1 MRLSSKNLASL
12 KQAVSGQQNISLPEY
27 NRDETEIGIVHL
39 GPGAFHRAHQVA
51 YTEAV
56 LNQFGG
62 NWGVCAVSM
71 RSTGA
76 RDILEPQDG
85 LYTLAILDQKI
96 EYQVIGAIK
105 EVLVATDQLSQ
116 VLERMASEPVKI
128 VSLTVTEKG
137 YCLNT
142 KGELDLNHA
151 DIKHDLSNPDS
162 PKSAVGLIVKALN
175 MRMQANL
182 APFNV
187 ISCDNLP
194 SNGHKLKNAVIT
206 FAKQES
212 VELANWIEKSVS
224 FPSTMVDSITPKTDE
239 HVIKQVS
246 EALGVDDQWPIQREA
261 FLQWVIED
269 TLTGDRPAW
278 EKVGVV
284 FSNNIDA
291 FENAKLRILNGLHST
306 LAYMGLLVGLKSVKE
321 AISNQDLYQ
330 HCQRLLNDEIIPSFT
345 PPAELDVNEYAS
357 DIIRRFENPQIVHL
371 LSQIAWDGSQKIPVR
386 ILGTL
391 TDNLRAG
398 SSIKLLTLTVA
409 AWIHFIRLTGNNN
422 GELTDPLANELLQ
435 LTKAFNGD
443 AAHDVNLFVASD
455 LVFSDELKSSE
466 TFCNTLVECYRQLLE
481 VEQKGLA
488 VLANA
493 AQ

>member
-1 MRLSSKNLASL
+1 MRLSSKNLASI
-12 KQAVSGQQNISLPEY
+12 KAAVSEKKNISLPAY
-27 NRDETEIGIVHL
+27 NRDNTDIGIVHL

-51 YTEAV
+51 YTESV

-62 NWGVCAVSM
+62 NWGICAVSM

-105 EVLVATDQLSQ
+105 EVLVATDQLPQ
-116 VLERMASEPVKI
+116 VLARMASEQVKI

-142 KGELDLNHA
+142 QGQLDLKHA
-151 DIKHDLSNPDS
+151 DIQHDLNNLETPR
-162 PKSAVGLIVKALN
+162 SAVGLLVQALKL
-175 MRMQANL
+175 RMQNNVA
-182 APFNV
+182 AFNV

-194 SNGHKLKNAVIT
+194 SNGHKLKNAVLT
-206 FAKQES
+206 FAKQQS
-212 VELANWIEKSVS
+212 VELANWIEQSVS
-224 FPSTMVDSITPKTDE
+224 FPSTMVDSITPKTDDN
-239 HVIKQVS
+239 VIKQVS
-246 EALGVDDQWPIQREA
+246 EALGADDQWPIQREA

-278 EKVGVV
+278 EKAGVV

-306 LAYMGLLVGLKSVKE
+306 LAYMGLLIGLNSVKD
-321 AISNQDLYQ
+321 AISNQALYN
-330 HCQRLLNDEIIPSFT
+330 HCQRLLNEEIIPSFI

-409 AWIHFIRLTGNNN
+409 AWIHFIRLTGKNN
-422 GELTDPLANELLQ
+422 GELTDPLATELLQ
-435 LTKAFNGD
+435 LTNDFNGD
-443 AAHDVNLFVASD
+443 AAHDVNLFVSSD
-455 LVFSDELKSSE
+455 LIFTDELKSSE
-466 TFCNTLVECYRQLLE
+466 LFCNTLIECYEQLAD

-488 VLANA
+488 VLGITA
-493 AQ
+493 